1 MRVCATQVTL
11 KPTKLAPRPCK
22 LALLLS
28 LALVTCGAACL
39 AQSQETG
46 TSPAPNTDTTPPTST
61 APPTPPSRPQFFAGT
76 VIAID
81 DQQITVSRTL
91 VGHQPDTR
99 TFHLTPKT
107 KLNRNSCKINTKV
120 TVRYQRLADASVA
133 LQVLVHPQSKSPAR
147 HP

>member
-28 LALVTCGAACL
+28 LALVTCGAAWL

-46 TSPAPNTDTTPPTST
+46 TSPPSNTDTSPPTST
-61 APPTPPSRPQFFAGT
+61 APRTPPSRPQFFAGT
-76 VIAID
+76 ITAID

-99 TFHLTPKT
+99 TFQLTPKT
-107 KLNRNSCKINTKV
+107 KLNKNNCKINAKV
-120 TVRYQRLADASVA
+120 TVRYQRVADASIA
-133 LQVLVHPQSKSPAR
+133 LQVLVHPQSKPPAK